1 LVRGVP
7 LLERRQNMARR
18 SLPLLLAVVALAITP
33 ICASAITGLSLGV
46 RGGSSDY
53 SGDVIAANGLWPASG
68 DLGSGTM
75 LGVHINASTLPI
87 IDLEL
92 AAEYFE
98 KDFDYALPV
107 IGATTLTFRDLAVR
121 ATVKYGVF
129 APPLSPVAVYIG
141 AGAGMDFLNTAYPE
155 DISLTDDQ
163 KENLLED
170 AAKISY
176 HGLAGVKLSLPVVP
190 FMIFAEG
197 RYAMIQADETLKN
210 LSIYGGLSLKL
221 P

>member
-1 LVRGVP
+1 MRRGVVCK
-7 LLERRQNMARR
+7 LF
-18 SLPLLLAVVALAITP
+18 AVV
-33 ICASAITGLSLGV
+33 CAVCFPVSSWSLTGLSLGV
-46 RGGSSDY
+46 RGGTADY
-53 SGDVIAANGLWPASG
+53 SGDVIAENGVWPASG
-68 DLGSGTM
+68 DIGSGTM
-75 LGVHINASTLPI
+75 FGVHISASTLPI

-98 KDFDYALPV
+98 KDFDYPLPV
-107 IGATTLTFRDLAVR
+107 IGSTTLTFRDVAVR

-129 APPLSPVAVYIG
+129 APPLSPIAVYIG

-155 DISLTDDQ
+155 DLSLTDAQ

-176 HGLAGVKLSLPVVP
+176 HGLAGVKLSLPAVP
-190 FMIFAEG
+190 FMIFAEA
-197 RYAMIQADETLKN
+197 RYGMIQADESLKN